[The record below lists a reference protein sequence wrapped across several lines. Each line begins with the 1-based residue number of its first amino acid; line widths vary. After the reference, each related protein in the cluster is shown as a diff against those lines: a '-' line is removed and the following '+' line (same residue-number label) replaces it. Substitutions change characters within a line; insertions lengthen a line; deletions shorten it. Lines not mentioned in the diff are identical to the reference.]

1 LFVLNGGGYR
11 DIRPN
16 VDLSFEV
23 VRELSES
30 IVDLVSRYNTDLI
43 DLSELGQ
50 CVDEVA
56 SELDAYAKKNNN
68 K

>member
-1 LFVLNGGGYR
+1 
-11 DIRPN
+11 
-16 VDLSFEV
+16 LSFEV

-56 SELDAYAKKNNN
+56 SELDAYAKKNDN